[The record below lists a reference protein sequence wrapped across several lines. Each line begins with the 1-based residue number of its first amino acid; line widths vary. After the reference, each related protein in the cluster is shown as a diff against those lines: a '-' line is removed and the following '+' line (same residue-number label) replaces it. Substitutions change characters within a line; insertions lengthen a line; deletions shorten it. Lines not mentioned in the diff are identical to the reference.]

1 MEAAQM
7 GVEGYQSGQDRQSKI
22 QEQSLSNMKTMAELE
37 KLKAQLPLYQAQA
50 KMYNSMANGQV
61 QGLQADEGYEEGEEY
76 EDDSTGDRYVI
87 QNGVPVLIS

>member
-1 MEAAQM
+1 
-7 GVEGYQSGQDRQSKI
+7 
-22 QEQSLSNMKTMAELE
+22 
-37 KLKAQLPLYQAQA
+37 
-50 KMYNSMANGQV
+50 MYNSMANGQV